1 MRKLLLIILLATVIL
16 TGCKTSEKNYRAAYE
31 VAKQKMNESA
41 VDSTVLARIS
51 QAELP
56 KETVVD
62 GDTLPMRT
70 FPIGY
75 AKDGGASK
83 EVVKRYNV
91 VVGQFR
97 QIFNAKAMRERL
109 VSSGYPGA
117 FVLNDRDQNYYVVA
131 ASCSTPAEAG
141 QQLERVR
148 KDNSI
153 SLKAPLPWILRPAHL
168 AR

>member
-1 MRKLLLIILLATVIL
+1 M

-41 VDSTVLARIS
+41 VDSTVLDKIS
-51 QAELP
+51 QAQQP
-56 KETVVD
+56 KETILEGV
-62 GDTLPMRT
+62 TLPIRT

-83 EVVKRYNV
+83 EVVRRYNV

-109 VSSGYPGA
+109 RINGYEGA
-117 FVLNDRDQNYYVVA
+117 FVLTDRNQNFYVVA
-131 ASCSTPAEAG
+131 VSCSTPAEAAVA
-141 QQLERVR
+141 LDKV
-148 KDNSI
+148 KANPTI
-153 SLKAPLPWILRPAHL
+153 SLKAPLPWILQPAHM